1 MSVIKDALDALREA
15 GRLVDEVK
23 RTAGLIV
30 DLSAEVRDID
40 RRLARLE
47 GKWEAAMDFSGRGA
61 AQAEPPSLPSPPKDP
76 GQKLIGKGKSK

>member
-23 RTAGLIV
+23 RTAGLIG
-30 DLSAEVRDID
+30 DLAFEVRDID

-47 GKWEAAMDFSGRGA
+47 GKWEAAMDFGGRGA
-61 AQAEPPSLPSPPKDP
+61 DYGVPPALTAPRDD
-76 GQKLIGKGKSK
+76 

>member
-23 RTAGLIV
+23 RTAGLIS
-30 DLSAEVRDID
+30 DLAVEVRDID

-47 GKWEAAMDFSGRGA
+47 GKWEAAMDFGGRGA
-61 AQAEPPSLPSPPKDP
+61 AHGVLPALAAPRDD
-76 GQKLIGKGKSK
+76 

>member
-23 RTAGLIV
+23 RTAGLIG
-30 DLSAEVRDID
+30 DLATEVRDID

-47 GKWEAAMDFSGRGA
+47 GKWEAAMDFGGRGVVHA
-61 AQAEPPSLPSPPKDP
+61 APLVLSHPRDGEGHD
-76 GQKLIGKGKSK
+76 

>member
-23 RTAGLIV
+23 RTATLIS
-30 DLSAEVRDID
+30 DLATEVRDID

-47 GKWEAAMDFSGRGA
+47 GRWEAAMDFGGRA
-61 AQAEPPSLPSPPKDP
+61 SAHANPRALPPPSGGD
-76 GQKLIGKGKSK
+76 GQETGKT

>member
-23 RTAGLIV
+23 RTAGLIS
-30 DLSAEVRDID
+30 DLAVEVRDID

-47 GKWEAAMDFSGRGA
+47 GKWEAAMDFGGRGA
-61 AQAEPPSLPSPPKDP
+61 AQGVLPALAAPRD
-76 GQKLIGKGKSK
+76 GQ

>member
-23 RTAGLIV
+23 RTAGLIG
-30 DLSAEVRDID
+30 DLATEVRDID

-47 GKWEAAMDFSGRGA
+47 GKWEAAMDFGGRGA
-61 AQAEPPSLPSPPKDP
+61 AHAAPRALPPPAEGDEH
-76 GQKLIGKGKSK
+76 G

>member
-30 DLSAEVRDID
+30 ELAAEVRDID
-40 RRLARLE
+40 RRVARLE
-47 GKWEAAMDFSGRGA
+47 GKWEAAIDLGGRA
-61 AQAEPPSLPSPPKDP
+61 APAKSLTLPSP
-76 GQKLIGKGKSK
+76 KGK

>member
-30 DLSAEVRDID
+30 DLAAEVRDID

-47 GKWEAAMDFSGRGA
+47 GKWEAAMDFRGRGPS
-61 AQAEPPSLPSPPKDP
+61 QVEPLSLPSPRDEHDKN
-76 GQKLIGKGKSK
+76 LIGKDKPK